1 MKYLPLVWAA
11 LWRRKPRTIL
21 TMLSVAVAF
30 LLYGLLT
37 AVNAAFNTGV
47 ELSGADRL
55 VTTGKYSIT
64 QVLPY
69 GYWQQI
75 KNMDGVEDVTF
86 ASWFGGY
93 YQEEFN
99 FFPQFP
105 VDPQSYFDV
114 YRELTIAE
122 DQLQAFVTTRTGAVV
137 SVTLA
142 ERYGW
147 SLGDRIP
154 ITAGIWPLADG
165 SNSWVF
171 DLVGIFDT
179 ADPAARSQHEYML
192 MQHEY
197 FNEARQFGQGTVGWF
212 ISQIRDPEQ
221 APQLARLID
230 EQFAN
235 SPNETRSDTE
245 KAFNQSFLKQ
255 MGDIGL
261 IIQSILGAVF
271 FTLLFLTGNT
281 MMQSVRERIGEL
293 AVLKTI
299 GFSGGSL
306 LMIVLAEA
314 LMLTLLAALVGLG
327 LAAFLLPGLA
337 ENMPGFSGLTL
348 DLEAWVTAFLV
359 ALLLALVVGLPP
371 ALRAQ
376 RLSIVDALSE
386 HV

>member
-137 SVTLA
+137 SMTLA